1 MMVMNV
7 ELGFVERAQPS
18 LRLCISQNRDG
29 FVDMLNDYDVVRL
42 KREMPNKGLS
52 SGAVGTI
59 LLIYVQSPL
68 PPAYE
73 VEFTDGN
80 GNALAILAV
89 QEDEIEIVGT

>member
-1 MMVMNV
+1 
-7 ELGFVERAQPS
+7 
-18 LRLCISQNRDG
+18 
-29 FVDMLNDYDVVRL
+29 MLNEYDIVRL
-42 KREMPNKGLS
+42 KREIPNKGLS

-59 LLIYVQSPL
+59 LLIYDQSPL

-89 QEDEIEIVGT
+89 KEDEIEVVDT